1 MAKTKTT
8 KPFFVRCSSLPKIMS
23 GNATANEEIKRLIDE
38 SQGIYRPK
46 FTNKYIEFGID
57 NELNSIDLCSSI
69 YDQKYV
75 RYNDGQLYNDI
86 IKGTPDIVHED
97 CVIDIKTAIDKDTW
111 TRNKSKQKK
120 YYYQLLGY
128 MALTGKKKA
137 MVYYTCLATSEC
149 HIEYFEYSQTDYDDL
164 VITINKLIQ
173 HNTIHIM
180 SNTTELMFELVT
192 EKGDKNIWDTPI
204 PGFNGVK
211 SLAKG
216 TLIVQAINGS
226 TTYKAYQRCF
236 ALSVKKDKNTFEKY
250 PVQTKFQGV
259 TFKTINFEQKFQ
271 KPTDE
276 QISNAKNLGVEV
288 PKVPAVDEKTKENQY
303 KLAVSFT
310 KPNGQEIIIKDD
322 FFLLSSIKNNPL
334 FAFVSKLSAIDNIK
348 DFRLT
353 LECGFSRD
361 YNTATYLVTVIDKDN
376 QTSIVK
382 KQFTI
387 CDINPKYPTLTPDTI
402 NYVYE
407 KLGTDEETTSVVAK
421 AKIDKKS
428 GKAIIAEDAMNVLF
442 AEYAK
447 KTIDKLYFKYPYI
460 RELKKYDTYVEEAD
474 PLDAYVTNLPEK
486 EVDTSVPSEVL
497 PKIPEVTMV
506 GDTVM
511 PF

>member
-1 MAKTKTT
+1 MANTKTT
-8 KPFFVRCSSLPKIMS
+8 KPFLVRCSSLPKIMS
-23 GNATANEEIKRLIDE
+23 GNATANEEIKRLIEE
-38 SQGIYRPK
+38 SQGIYRPR

-57 NELNSIDLCSSI
+57 NELKSIDLCSSI
-69 YDQKYV
+69 YDQEYV

-111 TRNKSKQKK
+111 ARNKSKQKK

-128 MALTGKKKA
+128 MALADKKKA
-137 MVYYTCLATSEC
+137 MVYYTCLETSEC

-164 VITINKLIQ
+164 VVTIEKLIQ
-173 HNTIHIM
+173 QNTTHM
-180 SNTTELMFELVT
+180 STTELMFELVT
-192 EKGDKNIWDTPI
+192 EKGDKNIWDTAI

-211 SLAKG
+211 SLPKG
-216 TLIVQAINGS
+216 TLIVQPINGS

-236 ALSVKKDKNTFEKY
+236 ALSVKTDKNAFEKY
-250 PVQTKFQGV
+250 PVQTKINGV

-276 QISNAKNLGVEV
+276 QISDAKNLGVEV

-303 KLAVSFT
+303 KLAVSFN
-310 KPNGQEIIIKDD
+310 KPNGQEIVIKDD

-334 FAFVSKLSAIDNIK
+334 FAFISKLSVIPDIK
-348 DFRLT
+348 NVSLT
-353 LECGFSRD
+353 LECGFSKEM
-361 YNTATYLVTVIDKDN
+361 NTATYLVTVINKDN
-376 QTSIVK
+376 QSSTIK

-387 CDINPKYPTLTPDTI
+387 CDKKPKYPTLTPDTI

-407 KLGTDEETTSVVAK
+407 KLGTDEEITSIVAE
-421 AKIDKKS
+421 AKVDKKS
-428 GKAIIAEDAMNVLF
+428 GKAIIAEDAMNILF
-442 AEYAK
+442 MEYAK
-447 KTIDKLYFKYPYI
+447 KTIDKLYSKYPYI
-460 RELKKYDTYVEEAD
+460 RESKNYNTYVEEAD
-474 PLDAYVTNLPEK
+474 PLDAYVANLPEK
-486 EVDTSVPSEVL
+486 EVGTSVQSGVL
-497 PKIPEVTMV
+497 PTLPEVTIV